1 LRWLRM
7 PHEHNNHRNLKRPM
21 TLRNQTP
28 QIKIAGTLFRPA
40 ANNKSK
46 LNAPRSNH
54 NEKSPGT
61 RRGSFMQRSKTD
73 DSIVQPI
80 LAGAVSP
87 ASFLRSNR
95 QNRALIQCRVNVG
108 GAPSNL
114 RIVSG
119 GIPTLPAISSGVGS
133 RPITCRMFRQVRT
146 ILFKASMVAIG
157 KWPSIIIPPSLPQIW
172 PDPPRSAS
180 VGALRRLR
188 RSQDTCGSGI
198 GPPSGEGSRRR
209 FFLQRD
215 SALRDECRRT
225 WQDNVGLRSIPVGSH
240 SSLEAEAG
248 ADAVAKGRSINLDRA
263 CRVRDREAAV
273 SERRARISERRDG
286 AR

>member
-1 LRWLRM
+1 M

-146 ILFKASMVAIG
+146 ILFKASMVATD
-157 KWPSIIIPPSLPQIW
+157 KWPSIIIPHPCRKCGLTRRDQQASGL
-172 PDPPRSAS
+172 SAGCA
-180 VGALRRLR
+180 VHRTRL
-188 RSQDTCGSGI
+188 
-198 GPPSGEGSRRR
+198 
-209 FFLQRD
+209 L
-215 SALRDECRRT
+215 
-225 WQDNVGLRSIPVGSH
+225 
-240 SSLEAEAG
+240 
-248 ADAVAKGRSINLDRA
+248 AKVLTDVF
-263 CRVRDREAAV
+263 CYREALGQALTPAA
-273 SERRARISERRDG
+273 RRAPYRGGLQAVITRPLVHLRCAG
-286 AR
+286 P